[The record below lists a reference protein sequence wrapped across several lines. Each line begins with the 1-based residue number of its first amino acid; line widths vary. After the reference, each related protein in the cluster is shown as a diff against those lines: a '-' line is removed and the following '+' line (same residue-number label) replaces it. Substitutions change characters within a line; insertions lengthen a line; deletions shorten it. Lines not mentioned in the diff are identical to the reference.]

1 MPEYDMIIRNGTIVD
16 GTGRLPAYRGDV
28 AIKQGKIAMISG
40 RIRASA
46 LQELDATGCI
56 IAPGAIDLHTHYDL
70 QLNWEP
76 YSGSQLDVLHIS
88 TMGKPSSGVLRR
100 NQVESL
106 CNGLI

>member
-1 MPEYDMIIRNGTIVD
+1 MIYQKRT
-16 GTGRLPAYRGDV
+16 
-28 AIKQGKIAMISG
+28 
-40 RIRASA
+40 IRADIEQVLREKKSFTLRCMLDGIKE
-46 LQELDATGCI
+46 LQGRVAKWNRFASSVSI
-56 IAPGAIDLHTHYDL
+56 I
-70 QLNWEP
+70 

>member
-1 MPEYDMIIRNGTIVD
+1 MLEYFF
-16 GTGRLPAYRGDV
+16 
-28 AIKQGKIAMISG
+28 QGV
-40 RIRASA
+40 
-46 LQELDATGCI
+46 
-56 IAPGAIDLHTHYDL
+56 LH
-70 QLNWEP
+70 